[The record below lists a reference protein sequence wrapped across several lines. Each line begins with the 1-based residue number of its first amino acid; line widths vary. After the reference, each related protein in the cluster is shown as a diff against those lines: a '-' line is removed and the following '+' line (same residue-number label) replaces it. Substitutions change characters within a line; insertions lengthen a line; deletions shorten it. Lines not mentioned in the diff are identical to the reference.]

1 MRPTQKLRWLT
12 VTLLA
17 FAGLLCLR
25 PSPAEAAATPSDIAG
40 LFAQQEGGTGIVN
53 TASSAAGTFQTNFA
67 SLQRAGFITGPQN
80 GCCGVAAY
88 ANAQWSGPLAQQY
101 GVTSLQDYLNNPAAQ
116 RAAFSVAATNNY
128 NDLTSRGGGAWVGKD
143 YPPGSGFTLNQS
155 ALLECAYVLGGGGCN
170 NALQNG
176 TVPDYVLKRMGS
188 ASSFDSSA
196 LTGQPTAP
204 GGGNLPAGTNTSATG
219 SALGLYCNPE
229 IMQQMLDNGR
239 QMADSWTLLAE
250 RPETGYTL
258 LGGQSVLDAAGVSGA
273 AGNGIFGG
281 ASFAGASCLDR
292 LMNSSLDI
300 IFTPPT
306 MGDLWGMLSRIA
318 CQMATQ
324 LFTEVTAPLNQS
336 VYEAFSTG
344 GIIPGLNL
352 GSVGGGA
359 SMRINPNGASGS
371 GGAVN
376 MRMGGDT
383 GWYSSGG
390 ASQSYEYGSIF
401 GTGGYSGYGQ

>member
-1 MRPTQKLRWLT
+1 MRAILKLRWLPVT
-12 VTLLA
+12 VLA
-17 FAGLLCLR
+17 LAGVMAAA
-25 PSPAEAAATPSDIAG
+25 SAPAQAAATPTDIAG

-67 SLQRAGFITGPQN
+67 SLQRAGFITGAQN
-80 GCCGVAAY
+80 GCCGVGAY
-88 ANAQWSGPLAQQY
+88 ANAQWNGPLAQQY
-101 GVTSLQDYLNNPAAQ
+101 GVNSLQDYLNNPAAQ
-116 RAAFSVAATNNY
+116 RAAFASAASNNY
-128 NDLTSRGGGAWVGKD
+128 ADLTARGGAAWVGRD

-155 ALLECAYVLGGGGCN
+155 ALLECAYVLGGGGCA

-188 ASSFDSSA
+188 ASGFDSSA

-204 GGGNLPAGTNTSATG
+204 GGGNLPAGTNTSPTG
-219 SALGLYCNPE
+219 SALGLYCNPD

-239 QMADSWTLLAE
+239 QMADAWTLLAE

-258 LGGQSVLDAAGVSGA
+258 LGGQSVLDAAGVAGSGSNT
-273 AGNGIFGG
+273 GFFGG

-292 LMNSSLDI
+292 LLNSSLDI

-306 MGDLWGMLSRIA
+306 MGDLLGTLTQIA
-318 CQMATQ
+318 CRMATQ

-344 GIIPGLNL
+344 GIIPGMNL
-352 GSVGGGA
+352 GSITGGA
-359 SMRINPNGASGS
+359 NMRINPGGQANGGII
-371 GGAVN
+371 N
-376 MRMGGDT
+376 MRNGGST
-383 GWYSSGG
+383 AWYSSGG
-390 ASQSYEYGSIF
+390 LNGGSYGSMF
-401 GTGGYSGYGQ
+401 GPGGYGGFGQ